1 MQYEL
6 DLHSGSKETAHPA
19 EETVQRRHRK
29 EQAHS
34 VEQATVHVPQQLH
47 REELSAELRESMGI
61 ERFFGPMPSLA
72 RSETRALSS
81 RGYMR

>member
-29 EQAHS
+29 EQAA
-34 VEQATVHVPQQLH
+34 VYPQRLH